1 MPSLEDL
8 TTDQLLEVAKRTKRS
23 DDLLGALLRDKETR
37 EITLRGLKKVDPSM
51 QIPEIDAADAVRT
64 DLEKLREENKA
75 LEDRLRNKEI
85 TDTIRED
92 QRRVKEKFGLTDA
105 DLLEVQKIMTDKEQP
120 IPYWDR
126 AAQFYLAQQRVA
138 EPSPSTIQPP
148 IYEMPEKD
156 VWGKGIGNKSL
167 LDKIAIDEAYKALNE
182 VMGGKVAGGR

>member
-51 QIPEIDAADAVRT
+51 QIPEIDAADAVRS
-64 DLEKLREENKA
+64 DLEKLREENAK

-85 TDTIRED
+85 TDTIRDE
-92 QRRVKEKFGLTDA
+92 QRRVKEKFGLNDA